1 MAELL
6 YLFSGLC
13 AGLLVSWF
21 IFRTKIN
28 VLRQA
33 ETEKSRI
40 ADDFN
45 LQRIT
50 DKENRIS
57 ELMAELDTSKSQ
69 ISELNQKLQKE
80 IELRSSAENTGSQ
93 VETLQKQLSDAQVEL
108 SCLKEK
114 IAEVSTRAQEE
125 KKNAEEKIKLVQS
138 AREEMVNTF
147 KALSNEALK
156 ENNKS
161 FVEMAGDKMI
171 TPVKETLSKV
181 DVHLRELEKT
191 RTQAYAGLSQQ
202 VKELADGQKKLNLE
216 TTNLVQALRRP
227 EGRGRWGEM
236 QLQRVAELAGMLEY
250 CDFVNQYT
258 THDDEGNRLR
268 PDMIVKLPGGKCLA
282 VDSKVPLSAYLKS
295 IETEDHSV
303 RESLLKD
310 HARQVREHFK
320 LLGSK
325 AYWNNLGS
333 SPEFVVLFIP
343 GESFFSAALER
354 DPEIIE
360 YGISQNVIIATP
372 TTLIAMLKAV
382 AYGWRQEQI
391 AENARKICELGQQL
405 YERISQ
411 MSGHLDEMRKGLDRA
426 VSAYNKSVGSLES
439 RILVSARRFNELGVS
454 SSKKIIELQPVD
466 TNPRQISSLIEE

>member
-1 MAELL
+1 MIEIL
-6 YLFSGLC
+6 YLFSGLLF
-13 AGLLVSWF
+13 GIFMSWL
-21 IFRTKIN
+21 IFRTKVIAYK
-28 VLRQA
+28 QA
-33 ETEKSRI
+33 ETEKTRI
-40 ADDFN
+40 AEDFSS
-45 LQRIT
+45 QRIS
-50 DKENRIS
+50 DKDNRIS
-57 ELMAELDTSKSQ
+57 ELLRELESAKSE
-69 ISELNQKLQKE
+69 ISLLTQQVQKE
-80 IELRSSAENTGSQ
+80 IELRSSAEQARSQ
-93 VETLQKQLSDAQVEL
+93 AESLEKQLIDTQAEL
-108 SCLKEK
+108 LKLKER
-114 IAEVSTRAQEE
+114 IAEVSTRAEEE
-125 KKNAEEKIKLVQS
+125 KKNAAEKIILIQT
-138 AREEMVNTF
+138 ARDEMVNTF

-156 ENNKS
+156 ENNKT

-171 TPVKETLSKV
+171 NPVKETLSKV
-181 DVHLRELEKT
+181 DGHLRELEKS

-202 VKELADGQKKLNLE
+202 VKDLAEGQKRLNSE

-250 CDFVNQYT
+250 CDFVNQHT
-258 THDDEGNRLR
+258 THDDEGNKLR
-268 PDMIVKLPGGKCLA
+268 PDMVVNLPGGKCLA
-282 VDSKVPLSAYLKS
+282 VDSKVPLSAYLKAM
-295 IETEDHSV
+295 EVEDPV
-303 RESLLKD
+303 AKESLLND

-320 LLGSK
+320 MLGSK
-325 AYWNNLGS
+325 SYWNNLGN

-411 MSGHLDEMRKGLDRA
+411 MSGHLDDMRKGLDRA
-426 VSAYNKSVGSLES
+426 VISYNKSVGTLES

-454 SSKKIIELQPVD
+454 SSKKIIELQPIN
-466 TNPRQISSLIEE
+466 TNPRQIPSTFEE